1 MNKLILLII
10 LVFYLKSYSIQ
21 SQSCFPQGIWF
32 TTQEQIDNF
41 HTVFSQ
47 CTEIEGYVVIDGSN
61 IRNLSG
67 LSNLTSI
74 WGDLR
79 IFDCDSLTNLIG
91 LENLTTIDG
100 NLIIGS
106 IEWGGN
112 KSLKCLAGLD
122 DLTSIGGNLTIF
134 LNDSLIGLM
143 GLNNLISIGG
153 NLRVGY
159 LCNGNPSLQSL
170 AGLEN
175 LAFVGGDVAI
185 ESNNKLCNIHSLD
198 NLTSIGGNLY
208 IQGNNALTN
217 LTGLDNLSFIGG
229 NVEIRYNNSLQ
240 CLAGLGNVNFINQS
254 LKIEWNHALNSL
266 LGITNLTHI
275 EGSLSLI
282 NNDALCNL
290 SGFNNLN
297 FVGETITIDYN
308 SSLTSLSGIDNI
320 NPELINEFI
329 ITNNCS
335 LSSCSISSICDYLD
349 GETII
354 FEIHNNASGCNSQ
367 QEVEEACETVS
378 VKELMLTDAILTHP
392 NPFTTSTTI
401 EYELKQPEMVI
412 LTIYDYLGKQVYQR
426 KQNQRQGKQKLL
438 WNDESLTNGVYYL
451 KLQSG
456 AQVVNKK
463 LHKVR

>member
-10 LVFYLKSYSIQ
+10 LFFLKSYSIQ

-47 CTEIEGYVVIDGSN
+47 CIEIEGYVVIDGSN

-67 LSNLTSI
+67 LSNLTFI
-74 WGDLR
+74 GGDLK

-122 DLTSIGGNLTIF
+122 NLTSIGENLTIF

-170 AGLEN
+170 VGLEN
-175 LAFVGGDVAI
+175 LALVGGDVAV
-185 ESNNKLCNIHSLD
+185 ESNNKLCNINSLN

-217 LTGLDNLSFIGG
+217 LMGLDDLSFIGG
-229 NVEIRYNNSLQ
+229 NLEIRYNNSLQ
-240 CLAGLGNVNFINQS
+240 CLAGFGNVNLVNGS
-254 LKIEWNHALNSL
+254 LKIEWNHSLNSL
-266 LGITNLTHI
+266 FGITNLTHI

-308 SSLTSLSGIDNI
+308 SSLTSLSGIDYI
-320 NPELINEFI
+320 NPESLNGLI

-335 LSSCSISSICDYLD
+335 LSSCDVSTICDYLD

-354 FEIHNNASGCNSQ
+354 FEIHNNASGCDSQ
-367 QEVEEACETVS
+367 QEVEEVCETVS
-378 VKELMLTDAILTHP
+378 VTELIISDNIQIHP
-392 NPFTTSTTI
+392 NPFTSATTI

-412 LTIYDYLGKQVYQR
+412 LTIYNQIGKQIYQALE
-426 KQNQRQGKQKLL
+426 NQSQGIQQLI
-438 WNDESLTNGVYYL
+438 WNAEGLSLGVYYL
-451 KLQSG
+451 KLQLG
-456 AQVVNKK
+456 TQVVSSK
-463 LHKVR
+463 LFKVR